1 MSNVFIDIISQ
12 FDSKGLKQADNAV
25 TALTKKTL
33 KLAGSY
39 LTLQKAQQSVMNAI
53 ADEKAAKVLAQN
65 LKNLDLGFAIKSSEE
80 FIATMQKQTGILDD
94 DLRPAYAQLARVTGS
109 SLETQKLMSLA
120 FDVSAGSGQDFSKVI
135 NTLSQAYVGN
145 NKGLRSLNIGLSAA
159 DLKTKSFAEITDILN
174 QKFKGSGEAS
184 LDSYAGKMALL
195 KVATADASE
204 VIGKSLLDAITTAS
218 GQDGFPKFIRLI
230 EGATNI
236 LSDLITGIGRT
247 IRLIDIIASPSKGVS
262 DTIRKVR
269 NQYAIWNRED
279 LQVAKERNGV
289 AKNFSSYQ
297 SKQAANQILVTKNSQ
312 VQSKLEKDRLAT
324 LKKQNTEKKA
334 QLAIDKA
341 NLTLSTAK
349 DVFDLEKVSVA
360 AAMANTTLTENE
372 RKRLE
377 IKQAIFALEAAIEA
391 GDQKRIIAGTT
402 LLSNLL
408 SQFATLQQQEKLLGQ
423 IKSAYDLL
431 GSNKDLINLANLD
444 AALAK
449 ILELIELMKKLG
461 GGPGGPGGPG
471 GDKNK
476 KKPVIPTPE
485 NNSLIKAITEATTKS
500 EMNAA
505 VNAAASVNLDAGA
518 IAIALSQALIKSGED
533 INTALTTSRYT
544 GQSIDW
550 WNKQV
555 AEINRLNAIGA
566 AIAPGQTGVTIQIT
580 DNASK
585 LVDVVMNTVTEQSA
599 SGNAPFITRMGESYN
614 W

>member
-1 MSNVFIDIISQ
+1 MAARGADVAIRIGADFVGKKA
-12 FDSKGLKQADNAV
+12 FKQADNSV
-25 TALTKKTL
+25 VALTKSVA
-33 KLAGSY
+33 KLAGGY
-39 LTLQKAQQSVMNAI
+39 LTLQKAQMSVMNAI

-145 NKGLRSLNIGLSAA
+145 NKGLRSLNVGLSAA

-262 DTIRKVR
+262 DIIRKVR

-289 AKNFSSYQ
+289 AKNFTSFQ
-297 SKQAANQILVTKNSQ
+297 SKQAAAQVLATKNAQ
-312 VQSKLEKDRLAT
+312 VQAKLERDRLAT
-324 LKKQNTEKKA
+324 LKKQNAEKAA
-334 QLAIDKA
+334 QAAIDKA
-341 NLTLSTAK
+341 NQMLNTAK
-349 DVFDLEKVSVA
+349 GVFDIDQIQVQA
-360 AAMANTTLTENE
+360 ALQNQTLTENE

-377 IKQAIFALEAAIEA
+377 IKQAIFALEAALDA
-391 GDQKRIIAGTT
+391 QDQKRIASGTT
-402 LLSNLL
+402 LLGNLL
-408 SQFATLQQQEKLLGQ
+408 GQFATLQSQDTLLGK
-423 IKSAYDLL
+423 IKSAYDAL
-431 GSNKDLINLANLD
+431 GMNKDLINLTNLQEALRLLQQMNLLMNGTKTPTSGNSITNPNNANNP
-444 AALAK
+444 
-449 ILELIELMKKLG
+449 LI
-461 GGPGGPGGPG
+461 
-471 GDKNK
+471 
-476 KKPVIPTPE
+476 T
-485 NNSLIKAITEATTKS
+485 AITNATSKNA
-500 EMNAA
+500 MNAA
-505 VNAAASVNLDAGA
+505 VNAAAAANENAGLVA
-518 IAIALSQALIKSGED
+518 NALVTALMKTGTD
-533 INTALTTSRYT
+533 TNTALVTGRYT
-544 GQSIDW
+544 GQALDW
-550 WNKQV
+550 WNKQN
-555 AEINRLNAIGA
+555 AEINALNAFA
-566 AIAPGQTGVTIQIT
+566 AGIAPGQTGVTIQIT
-580 DNASK
+580 ENAK
-585 LVDVVMNTVTEQSA
+585 NIVDVVMQTVTEQSA
-599 SGNAPFITRMGESYN
+599 SGNAPFVTRLGESYK

>member
-1 MSNVFIDIISQ
+1 MAARGADVAIRIGADFVGKKA
-12 FDSKGLKQADNAV
+12 FKQADNSV
-25 TALTKKTL
+25 VALTKSVA
-33 KLAGSY
+33 KLAGGY
-39 LTLQKAQQSVMNAI
+39 LTLQKAQMSVMNAI

-145 NKGLRSLNIGLSAA
+145 NKGLRSLNVGLSAA

-236 LSDLITGIGRT
+236 LSDLITGVGRT

-262 DTIRKVR
+262 DIIRKVR

-289 AKNFSSYQ
+289 AKNFTSFQ
-297 SKQAANQILVTKNSQ
+297 SKQAAAQILATKNAQ
-312 VQSKLEKDRLAT
+312 IQAKLEKDRLAT
-324 LKKQNTEKKA
+324 LKKQNAEKAA
-334 QLAIDKA
+334 QAAIDKA
-341 NLTLSTAK
+341 NQMLNTAK
-349 DVFDLEKVSVA
+349 GVFDIDQIQVQA
-360 AAMANTTLTENE
+360 ALQNQTLTENE

-377 IKQAIFALEAAIEA
+377 IKQAIFALEAALDA
-391 GDQKRIIAGTT
+391 QDQKRIASGTT
-402 LLSNLL
+402 LLGSLL
-408 SQFATLQQQEKLLGQ
+408 GQFATLQAQDTLLGK
-423 IKSAYDLL
+423 IKSAYDAL
-431 GSNKDLINLANLD
+431 GMNKDLINLTNLQE
-444 AALAK
+444 ALRLLQQMNLLMNGTKTPTASTALAAPTGSPYVYSP
-449 ILELIELMKKLG
+449 IS
-461 GGPGGPGGPG
+461 
-471 GDKNK
+471 
-476 KKPVIPTPE
+476 KPYPE
-485 NNSLIKAITEATTKS
+485 
-500 EMNAA
+500 MVGNAQA
-505 VNAAASVNLDAGA
+505 DLTNTLSAAAWDLHEKTISRTMNPNYTPTVN
-518 IAIALSQALIKSGED
+518 I
-533 INTALTTSRYT
+533 T
-544 GQSIDW
+544 
-550 WNKQV
+550 
-555 AEINRLNAIGA
+555 
-566 AIAPGQTGVTIQIT
+566 VTE
-580 DNASK
+580 NSKK
-585 LVDVVMNTVTEQSA
+585 LVDVIMDTVTDQSA
-599 SGNAPFITRMGESYN
+599 NGNLPYIVRNGQQLA

>member
-1 MSNVFIDIISQ
+1 MAARGADVAIRIGADFVGKKA
-12 FDSKGLKQADNAV
+12 FKQADNSV
-25 TALTKKTL
+25 VALTKSVA
-33 KLAGSY
+33 KLAGGY
-39 LTLQKAQQSVMNAI
+39 LTLQKAQMSVMNAI

-65 LKNLDLGFAIKSSEE
+65 LKNLDLGFAIKSAEE

-145 NKGLRSLNIGLSAA
+145 NKGLRSLNVGLSAA
-159 DLKTKSFAEITDILN
+159 DLKTKSFAEITNILN

-262 DTIRKVR
+262 DIIRKVR

-289 AKNFSSYQ
+289 AKNFTSFQ
-297 SKQAANQILVTKNSQ
+297 SKQAAAQVLATKNAQ
-312 VQSKLEKDRLAT
+312 VQAKLERDRLAT
-324 LKKQNTEKKA
+324 LKKQNAEKAA
-334 QLAIDKA
+334 QAAIDKA
-341 NLTLSTAK
+341 NQMLNTAK
-349 DVFDLEKVSVA
+349 GVFDIDQIQVQA
-360 AAMANTTLTENE
+360 ALQNQTLTENE

-377 IKQAIFALEAAIEA
+377 IKQAIFALEAALDA
-391 GDQKRIIAGTT
+391 QDQKRIVSGTT
-402 LLSNLL
+402 LLGSLL
-408 SQFATLQQQEKLLGQ
+408 GQFATLQAQDKLLGQ
-423 IKSAYDLL
+423 IKSAYDAL
-431 GSNKDLINLANLD
+431 GMNKDLINLDNLNQ
-444 AALAK
+444 ALAK
-449 ILELIELMKKLG
+449 LAQMLAMM
-461 GGPGGPGGPG
+461 
-471 GDKNK
+471 
-476 KKPVIPTPE
+476 
-485 NNSLIKAITEATTKS
+485 NSLTKTQTNSAPFISAISTATTRPA
-500 EMNAA
+500 MNSA
-505 VNAAASVNLDAGA
+505 VNVAAAAGIDAGA
-518 IAIALSQALIKSGED
+518 IGNALATGLINMGVSTP
-533 INTALTTSRYT
+533 TALTTGRYT
-544 GQSIDW
+544 GQAIDW
-550 WNKQV
+550 WNKQNL
-555 AEINRLNAIGA
+555 AMSNATN
-566 AIAPGQTGVTIQIT
+566 PTVTGNILPTVNVTVT
-580 DNASK
+580 DNANK
-585 LVDVVMNTVTEQSA
+585 LVDVIMNTVTEQSA
-599 SGNAPFITRMGESYN
+599 SGNQPFIVRNGRQLA